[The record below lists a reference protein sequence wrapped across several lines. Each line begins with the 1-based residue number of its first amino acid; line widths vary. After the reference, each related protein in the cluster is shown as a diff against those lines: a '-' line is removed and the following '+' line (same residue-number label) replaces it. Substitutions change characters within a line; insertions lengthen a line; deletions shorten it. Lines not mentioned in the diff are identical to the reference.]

1 MPPLQFSVGILTISD
16 RSARGERPDVS
27 GPLLRE
33 LVTQQ
38 LAGAQVTHTAI
49 VPDEREEIAR
59 TLVAWCE
66 AGVQL
71 ILTTGGTGFAP
82 RDVTPEAVR
91 AVIEREAHG
100 IVFAI
105 LQASL
110 TQTPHAMLSRLVAG
124 MRGRTLIVT
133 FPGSPKAC
141 RENFETILPALPHG
155 LELLNEVEGAEAR
168 H

>member
-1 MPPLQFSVGILTISD
+1 MITVGILTISD
-16 RSARGERPDVS
+16 RSARGERPDES
-27 GPLLRE
+27 GPVLRA
-33 LVTQQ
+33 LVMER
-38 LAGAQVTHTAI
+38 LASAQVTHTAI
-49 VPDEREEIAR
+49 VPDERAQIAS
-59 TLVAWCE
+59 TLRAWCDV
-66 AGVQL
+66 GVQL

-91 AVIEREAHG
+91 DVLEREAYG
-100 IVFAI
+100 IVHAI
-105 LQASL
+105 LSASL
-110 TQTPHAMLSRLVAG
+110 QQTPHAMLSRPVAG

-155 LELLNEVEGAEAR
+155 LELLSEVSGAEQR